1 MEICK
6 AYKTSK
12 GIYLTKEQAEC
23 NRVKIPHSD
32 HLLCYKEKE
41 AVVEIWVLI
50 TDWDF
55 DGDWDFSM
63 PGAFIL
69 TPVNIINGE

>member
-12 GIYLTKEQAEC
+12 GVYLSKEQAEE

-32 HLLCYKEKE
+32 HLLCWKEKE
-41 AVVEIWVLI
+41 AVVEVWVLI
-50 TDWDF
+50 PDLSWSRRWRDT
-55 DGDWDFSM
+55 SV
-63 PGAFIL
+63 FIL
-69 TPVNIINGE
+69 TPVDITE